1 MMGTDMGGCGQG
13 LCGGQDLPQYGC
25 LFCCAPAL
33 CQQPGGREC
42 RSCQSRGA
50 PEAEQLVLDL
60 GLLAVANCGNMM
72 QYVAG
77 ACLRW
82 YPSLAMFL

>member
-1 MMGTDMGGCGQG
+1 MS
-13 LCGGQDLPQYGC
+13 
-25 LFCCAPAL
+25 AEAA
-33 CQQPGGREC
+33 R
-42 RSCQSRGA
+42 SRGA

-82 YPSLAMFL
+82 YPSLAMFYDILCSCTGFDNMEQINRFHESNTEAHVFLGSHIPHGR

>member
-1 MMGTDMGGCGQG
+1 MVVVKDCVEDRTYRNIAVSSVA
-13 LCGGQDLPQYGC
+13 P
-25 LFCCAPAL
+25 PAL

-42 RSCQSRGA
+42 RSCQSCGA

-60 GLLAVANCGNMM
+60 GLLAVDCGNMM
-72 QYVAG
+72 QYVG